1 MCPMPR
7 LRNGN
12 TVGSSSWGYVKTK
25 LCSPILSSMSAYHD
39 YCCPL
44 KWQVVGNVILV
55 LNKPLADK
63 TNKNSGSQSYCW
75 NTRQPAY
82 SLVTRHQAA
91 HEGLFWRCI
100 CYHYLPG
107 KVGDRLTKPP
117 LSTRVQDG
125 SRALHECSAPH
136 ISSSLS
142 SGSPLSHLLPSL

>member
-7 LRNGN
+7 LRNGS
-12 TVGSSSWGYVKTK
+12 TVGTDFWGYVKTK
-25 LCSPILSSMSAYHD
+25 LCSPILHSMCGCHD

-44 KWQVVGNVILV
+44 KWQVVGNAALV

-63 TNKNSGSQSYCW
+63 TNKNTWSQSSCW
-75 NTRQPAY
+75 ITRQLAY
-82 SLVTRHQAA
+82 SLVTRHQVA
-91 HEGLFWRCI
+91 HEGLFWRHIWCQ
-100 CYHYLPG
+100 YLPG